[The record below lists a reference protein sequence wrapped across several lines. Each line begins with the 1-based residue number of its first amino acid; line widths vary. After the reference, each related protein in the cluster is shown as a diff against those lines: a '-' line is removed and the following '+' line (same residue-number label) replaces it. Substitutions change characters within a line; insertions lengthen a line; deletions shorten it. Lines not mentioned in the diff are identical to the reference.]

1 MSITIDGEVI
11 EIIDAHTHMG
21 TRPEKES
28 FQAEAKDAK
37 TGRAFLN
44 SFGAEQVL
52 KTMDEAGVDGAVGF
66 PMGGFSSEYDYS
78 DQNNEIAAAMHK
90 HRGRIIGFC
99 RINPNV
105 GTKTAAT
112 SIDRYVKELG
122 MRGIKLHPE
131 IDHFKITHEKILA
144 PIFDKARDY
153 EIPIIFHSGGTP
165 DTDPLMIGE
174 LAAQYPKVTVILGHM
189 GLYEGCRKAA
199 IVASKLD
206 NVFLETSAVGW
217 LSHHFAPAVLKVG
230 PEKVLYGSD
239 HPYNPFQMEIDKLT
253 KHSIRYTG
261 WTAKELKKVL
271 SGNLKKIVKLD

>member
-1 MSITIDGEVI
+1 MAVQKFLIVCCFLLFGWL
-11 EIIDAHTHMG
+11 
-21 TRPEKES
+21 S
-28 FQAEAKDAK
+28 FVSAA
-37 TGRAFLN
+37 TPAFQLEN
-44 SFGAEQVL
+44 V
-52 KTMDEAGVDGAVGF
+52 TVGYS
-66 PMGGFSSEYDYS
+66 GFSSAFGPIWMTVE
-78 DQNNEIAAAMHK
+78 

-105 GTKTAAT
+105 GTKTVAT

-153 EIPIIFHSGGTP
+153 QIPIIFHSGGTP
-165 DTDPLMIGE
+165 DTDPLMIGQ

-239 HPYNPFQMEIDKLT
+239 HPYNSSKWKST
-253 KHSIRYTG
+253 S
-261 WTAKELKKVL
+261 
-271 SGNLKKIVKLD
+271 